1 MESELCKEVEVIM
14 STDVATE
21 PFNGFGDEKPE
32 KEIKS
37 MYEKHISDAE
47 NDVDFRYSDNECKII
62 DSSIPENFYEQND
75 FLYISELN
83 AKSGIPKEWSGAKK
97 VATLLRNKFGG
108 NPTVVHPLP
117 RWLSLKVF
125 YELCLY
131 F

>member
-47 NDVDFRYSDNECKII
+47 NGVEFKCSDNECKII
-62 DSSIPENFYEQND
+62 DSCIPENFYEQND

-83 AKSGIPKEWSGAKK
+83 AKTGIPKEWRGAKK
-97 VATLLRNKFGG
+97 VASLLRKKFGG
-108 NPTVVHPLP
+108 NPTVVQPLP

-125 YELCLY
+125 YE
-131 F
+131 